1 MKFKRIFSIILI
13 TCLCVLSISAIS
25 FNVSAGMESE
35 LTLIKKTLALINER
49 VEALE
54 ASATEHGDLIVEVQ
68 GDLSSLK
75 TTVSDINAKID
86 AINGSLDEIDTGAIQ
101 EVTEKIAKLDE
112 DVKTFEKNVND
123 KIAALEAKDKELS
136 NKDAALESKDK
147 ELSDKDAALESKDK
161 ELSDKDVALESKD
174 KELSD
179 KDATLESKIKELED
193 KITALENKSNEP
205 ETEAPAEKPE
215 EKEADSSTDI
225 GCGASVA
232 LSTLATVCAIGTVA
246 FIKKKD

>member
-1 MKFKRIFSIILI
+1 MKLKKIFSIILI
-13 TCLCVLSISAIS
+13 TCLCALSISSIAFNASAGYSEIELLQIAIS
-25 FNVSAGMESE
+25 HIKEDVSE
-35 LTLIKKTLALINER
+35 LQDLTENYGTIIDESQQEIELLKVSITDIEAEIVAL
-49 VEALE
+49 
-54 ASATEHGDLIVEVQ
+54 
-68 GDLSSLK
+68 
-75 TTVSDINAKID
+75 
-86 AINGSLDEIDTGAIQ
+86 NGSLDEIDTGAIQ

-112 DVKTFEKNVND
+112 DVKAFEKNVND

-136 NKDAALESKDK
+136 DK
-147 ELSDKDAALESKDK
+147 NA
-161 ELSDKDVALESKD
+161 ALESKD

-179 KDATLESKIKELED
+179 KDATLESKDKELSDKDAALESKIKELED
-193 KITALENKSNEP
+193 KIKALESKSNEP

-215 EKEADSSTDI
+215 EKEADSYTDI